1 MTESN
6 KKKVNIVPVSINYDR
21 LLEMKILTNEMVNG
35 VNPNL
40 SMTELFQKLRAFNDN
55 QLGRCTVKF
64 AEPINLSNY
73 LDYINSTNNKL

>member
-6 KKKVNIVPVSINYDR
+6 KKKINIVPVSINYDR

-40 SMTELFQKLRAFNDN
+40 SMTELF
-55 QLGRCTVKF
+55 
-64 AEPINLSNY
+64 
-73 LDYINSTNNKL
+73 